1 MGETFKYPHVFSTYM
16 AQTQRTWAVAVF
28 KEASIYMETWQPHKY
43 PSPFRRIVPIAV
55 RRQRGG
61 AIEVVEPVWTQC
73 HSPRTSPVTMRDCVV
88 YFPPD
93 VDAIIYLREWVNL
106 WREVE
111 IRCDCGDSN
120 FCSRLQHVAEALWR
134 AKQPPSPEGVAT
146 ALPSVFSSN

>member
-16 AQTQRTWAVAVF
+16 AQTQRTWVVAVF
-28 KEASIYMETWQPHKY
+28 KEAPIYMETWQPHKY
-43 PSPFRRIVPIAV
+43 PSPLRRIVPVAV
-55 RRQRGG
+55 RRRGG

-73 HSPRTSPVTMRDCVV
+73 HAWSVAMRDCVV

-93 VDAIIYLREWVNL
+93 VDAIVYLKERVNF

-111 IRCDCGDSN
+111 IRCDCGNSN
-120 FCSRLQHVAEALWR
+120 FCDKLKHVAEALWR
-134 AKQPPSPEGVAT
+134 AKQPPSPEGVAA